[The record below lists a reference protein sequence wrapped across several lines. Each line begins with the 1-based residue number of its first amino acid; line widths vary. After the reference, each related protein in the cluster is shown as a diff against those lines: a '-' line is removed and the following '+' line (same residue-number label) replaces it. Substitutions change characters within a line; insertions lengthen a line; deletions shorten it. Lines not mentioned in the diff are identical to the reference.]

1 MKTDWFPSP
10 AAYPE
15 GRLFSLD
22 LLRGLDMFYLAV
34 VATILKPLFLALG
47 AGPAWCRF
55 FCSHPW
61 EGFTLYDLI
70 MPLFIFMCGAAIPL
84 ALGRRMV
91 GGRPAPGFWGHVWSR
106 FALLWFLGMLA
117 QGNLAT
123 LDIHRISP
131 YNNTLQTIAVGYVV
145 AAWVMT
151 LRSWSLRIAI
161 SVILTIAYGLFI
173 HLGGDYTVEGNIARR
188 AEVAFLNAFMP
199 ADNTATAGI
208 AKGSYTWFVTSPMFP
223 VITLA
228 GSFST
233 VILSRKDLGEW
244 SRAFRLFVLGVVSLV
259 VGWTLAFAGVRMVK
273 HIFTVSFTLQAIG
286 WSQLLLAAFFV
297 LTDIWKFRRGT
308 GLLLLFGQFALTAYL
323 CESVFRTVC
332 FAASDRLFSGFAR
345 FFDPKW
351 ADMVRAVGF
360 GLIVIAVVVIR
371 RQVVLAKRK

>member
-1 MKTDWFPSP
+1 MKTDWLPSP
-10 AAYPE
+10 SAYPE

-34 VATILKPLFLALG
+34 VATILSPLFLALG
-47 AGPAWCRF
+47 ADPVWGRF

-117 QGNLAT
+117 QGDLAS

-151 LRSWSLRIAI
+151 LRSWPVRIAI
-161 SVILTIAYGLFI
+161 PVILTVAYGLFV

-199 ADNTATAGI
+199 ADNTATASI
-208 AKGSYTWFVTSPMFP
+208 AKSSYTWFVTSPMFP

-244 SRAFRLFVLGVVSLV
+244 SRAFRLFVLGVASLA
-259 VGWTLAFAGVRMVK
+259 VGWALAFAGVRMVK

-286 WSQLLLAAFFV
+286 WSQLLLAALFV
-297 LTDIWKFRRGT
+297 LTDIWKLRRGT

-351 ADMVRAVGF
+351 ADTVRAVGF
-360 GLIVIAVVVIR
+360 GLIVIAVVAIR
-371 RQVVLAKRK
+371 RQVALAKRK